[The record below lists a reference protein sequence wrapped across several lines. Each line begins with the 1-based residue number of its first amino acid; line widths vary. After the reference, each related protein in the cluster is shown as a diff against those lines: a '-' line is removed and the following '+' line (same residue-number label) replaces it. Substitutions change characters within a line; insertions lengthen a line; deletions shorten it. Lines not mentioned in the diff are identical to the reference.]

1 MVITRQVAIP
11 VLSNVTVVM
20 VTSRVR
26 GLRTEVPLGPAH
38 GLDRDC
44 VANCDNVLTVPKR
57 ALVGYRGSLG
67 TSELMR
73 LNEALTVALGLD
85 D

>member
-1 MVITRQVAIP
+1 MVVTRQVAIP
-11 VLSNVTVVM
+11 VLSHVTVVL

-38 GLDRDC
+38 GLGHGC
-44 VANCDNVLTVPKR
+44 VANCDHVLTVPKQ

-67 TSELMR
+67 RSELVR
-73 LNEALTVALGLD
+73 LRDALKVALGLD